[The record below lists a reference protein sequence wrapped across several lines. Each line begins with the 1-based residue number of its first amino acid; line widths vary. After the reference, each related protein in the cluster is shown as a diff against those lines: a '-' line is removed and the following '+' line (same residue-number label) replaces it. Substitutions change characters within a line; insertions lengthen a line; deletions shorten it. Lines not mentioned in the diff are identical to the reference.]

1 MSKKCCCQRCC
12 TLCIGKPCNRGIVWT
27 ISFADLGAGTEGDLS
42 GDIEAVTSSWSPWV
56 GTKIIPETGDPY
68 CAYSKDVGGIVFN
81 GGEELGDVTLFDS
94 ILITITK
101 DEDTGDMIAS
111 FADTG
116 FWNAT
121 GAATAPDVNL
131 GPYERQNC
139 HGFEISF
146 DITVTEVFLG
156 VHPWEDYIDVSALK
170 VVVSGANE

>member
-1 MSKKCCCQRCC
+1 MS
-12 TLCIGKPCNRGIVWT
+12 
-27 ISFADLGAGTEGDLS
+27 
-42 GDIEAVTSSWSPWV
+42 
-56 GTKIIPETGDPY
+56 
-68 CAYSKDVGGIVFN
+68 
-81 GGEELGDVTLFDS
+81 DVTLFDS

-101 DEDTGDMIAS
+101 YEYTGDMISS
-111 FADTG
+111 FSDTG

-170 VVVSGANE
+170 VVVRGENA